1 MDKFEYARYLRK
13 VAQDDKRTRETI
25 AHKKRVRL
33 TVDAST
39 TNYRGRKRYAD
50 GWQSSS
56 NDKIDVMQTPIKVA
70 VTTEMG
76 RCINKYA
83 SVGVVQKCTLT
94 TVNMPDTQWARFRRG
109 SNK

>member
-13 VAQDDKRTRETI
+13 VAQDNKRTRETI

-33 TVDAST
+33 TMDAST

-50 GWQSSS
+50 GYQTSA
-56 NDKIDVMQTPIKVA
+56 NEKIDVAQTPIGVR
-70 VTTEMG
+70 VSTTTKIGPVSMTTT
-76 RCINKYA
+76 RWA
-83 SVGVVQKCTLT
+83 SK
-94 TVNMPDTQWARFRRG
+94 NRG

>member
-13 VAQDDKRTRETI
+13 VAQDNKRTRETI

-33 TVDAST
+33 AVDAST

-50 GWQSSS
+50 GYQTSA
-56 NDKIDVMQTPIKVA
+56 NEKIDTAQTPIGVR
-70 VTTEMG
+70 VSTTTKIGPVSMTTT
-76 RCINKYA
+76 RWA
-83 SVGVVQKCTLT
+83 SK
-94 TVNMPDTQWARFRRG
+94 NRG

>member
-13 VAQDDKRTRETI
+13 VAQDNKRTRETI

-50 GWQSSS
+50 GYQTSA
-56 NDKIDVMQTPIKVA
+56 NEKIDVAQTPIGVR
-70 VTTEMG
+70 VSTTTKIG
-76 RCINKYA
+76 PV
-83 SVGVVQKCTLT
+83 SLT
-94 TVNMPDTQWARFRRG
+94 TTRWASKNRG

>member
-1 MDKFEYARYLRK
+1 MKKYKKSGPSRK
-13 VAQDDKRTRETI
+13 NRKPSLFAEGYGN
-25 AHKKRVRL
+25 
-33 TVDAST
+33 
-39 TNYRGRKRYAD
+39 NYRGRKAYAD

>member
-13 VAQDDKRTRETI
+13 VAQDNKRTRETI

-33 TVDAST
+33 TMDAST

-50 GWQSSS
+50 GYQTSA
-56 NDKIDVMQTPIKVA
+56 NEKIDTAQTPIGVR
-70 VTTEMG
+70 VSTTTKIGPVSMTTT
-76 RCINKYA
+76 RWA
-83 SVGVVQKCTLT
+83 SK
-94 TVNMPDTQWARFRRG
+94 NRG